1 VIGRL
6 RGVLA
11 GVTPNGVVLDVRG
24 VGYEVAVSSRGLA
37 ELPSIGEEVV
47 LHTHLHVREDQ
58 LALFGFPTADQ
69 RDLFR
74 LLISV
79 SGVGPKVALAILGT
93 LSVDEVRSAVVAD
106 DAAALTSVPGIG
118 KRSAQKLLLELRPR
132 LDVPDI
138 GFAASGSGAE
148 VRMALEGL
156 GYGPEEIRVVLGGL
170 PTDLSV
176 ESLLK
181 RSLQELGKQGGAS

>member
-1 VIGRL
+1 MIGRL

-11 GVTPNGVVLDVRG
+11 DVTPAGVVLDVHG

-37 ELPSIGEEVV
+37 ELPQVGEEIV

-58 LALFGFPTADQ
+58 MALFGFPTADQ
-69 RDLFR
+69 RELFR
-74 LLISV
+74 LLIGV

-93 LSVDEVRSAVVAD
+93 LSVDELRAAVVSD
-106 DAAALTSVPGIG
+106 DVVALTSVPGIG

-132 LDVPDI
+132 LEVPEI
-138 GFAASGSGAE
+138 GIAASGSVAE
-148 VRMALEGL
+148 VRVALEGL
-156 GYGPEEIRVVLGGL
+156 GYGSEEIRVVLAQL

-176 ESLLK
+176 EVLLK
-181 RSLQELGKQGGAS
+181 QSLQALGKQGSGL